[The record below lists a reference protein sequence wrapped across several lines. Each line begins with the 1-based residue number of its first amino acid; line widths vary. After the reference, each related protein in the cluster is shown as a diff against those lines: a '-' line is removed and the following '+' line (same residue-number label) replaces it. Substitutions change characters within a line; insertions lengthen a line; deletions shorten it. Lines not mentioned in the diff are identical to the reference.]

1 MRKAFIGSGMVG
13 LICAFAASAQPNL
26 IDDPGFALADG
37 GTQTS
42 NSDWSLTANQPDG
55 VDFSAQFEDAAF
67 ASDPTDGGNAVGVW
81 FKSFEGAQE
90 GGDLLAQALLSQV
103 VANVPAGD
111 YTLEFSVKRE
121 ANFLAGSWVA
131 TLSSSGT
138 GGTDQLDLLASVPND
153 GDWTTRTL
161 TLTGVSSGDDLTV
174 SVEMIDG
181 ENAPLNPQS
190 AFVDLFVLQG
200 PGETSVIAIPT
211 LGSWTMAGLAL
222 LLALIGWRAVRS
234 TTRSSPDTATE

>member
-1 MRKAFIGSGMVG
+1 MRKAFIGWGMAG
-13 LICAFAASAQPNL
+13 LLCACAASAQPNL

-37 GTQTS
+37 TTQTS
-42 NSDWSLTANQPDG
+42 NSDWTLTANQPDG
-55 VDFSAQFEDAAF
+55 LNFSAQFEDAAF
-67 ASDPTDGGNAVGVW
+67 ASDPMDAGNTVGVW
-81 FKSFEGAQE
+81 FKSFEGAQA

-103 VANVPAGD
+103 VPNVPAGD

-121 ANFLAGSWVA
+121 INFLADSWVA
-131 TLSSSGT
+131 TLSSSGS

-153 GDWTTRTL
+153 GSWTTRTL

-181 ENAPLNPQS
+181 ENAGLNPQS

-200 PGETSVIAIPT
+200 SGESIIAIPT
-211 LGSWTMAGLAL
+211 LGSWTMAGFAL
-222 LLALIGWRAVRS
+222 LLALIGWRALH
-234 TTRSSPDTATE
+234 SPR